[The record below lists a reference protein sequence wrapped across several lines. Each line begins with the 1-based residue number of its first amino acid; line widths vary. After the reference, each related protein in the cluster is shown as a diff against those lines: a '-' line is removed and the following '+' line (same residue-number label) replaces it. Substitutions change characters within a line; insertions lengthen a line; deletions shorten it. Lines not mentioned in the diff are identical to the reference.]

1 MKKTNKTTPP
11 TANDTPTEPKT
22 VTPDTEPPSDLSNID
37 AETPKAT
44 TKITEVS
51 KPVVEIIAC
60 FANCAGF
67 PDDFL
72 DKEDGFYDS
81 ARIEYVFD
89 LKDNRTGR
97 IYKSL
102 FAYRVDTDWFV
113 ACLYDSNSGSGLP
126 MLRELEVKLPSPREY
141 YADIKGYE
149 DIIRAELNRWS
160 RNLFAMADSE
170 RDLDEGFDDYVTT
183 LTELVEEYKT
193 VSERTEFDDNGTD
206 WRTKFDSFPLRP

>member
-1 MKKTNKTTPP
+1 
-11 TANDTPTEPKT
+11 
-22 VTPDTEPPSDLSNID
+22 
-37 AETPKAT
+37 
-44 TKITEVS
+44 
-51 KPVVEIIAC
+51 
-60 FANCAGF
+60 
-67 PDDFL
+67 
-72 DKEDGFYDS
+72 
-81 ARIEYVFD
+81 
-89 LKDNRTGR
+89 
-97 IYKSL
+97 
-102 FAYRVDTDWFV
+102 
-113 ACLYDSNSGSGLP
+113 

-160 RNLFAMADSE
+160 RNLFAMADCE